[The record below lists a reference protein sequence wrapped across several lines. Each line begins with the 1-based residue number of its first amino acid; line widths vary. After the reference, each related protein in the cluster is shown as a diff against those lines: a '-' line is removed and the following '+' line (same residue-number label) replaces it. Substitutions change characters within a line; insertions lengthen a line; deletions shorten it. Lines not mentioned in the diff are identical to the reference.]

1 MQGGAGLVPGCRAAG
16 VQECRAA
23 GAAEGYYYVY
33 YYVCY
38 YH

>member
-1 MQGGAGLVPGCRAAG
+1 MQGCR
-16 VQECRAA
+16 VQGFRAA